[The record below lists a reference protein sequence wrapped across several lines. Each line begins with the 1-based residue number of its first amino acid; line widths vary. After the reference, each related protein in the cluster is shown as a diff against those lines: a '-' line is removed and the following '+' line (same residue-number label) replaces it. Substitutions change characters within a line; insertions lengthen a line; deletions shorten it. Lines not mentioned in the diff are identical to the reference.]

1 MLDRAFRLTLRDLS
15 TYFLVAAVIFV
26 PLHVVH
32 AFAFQDV
39 IAVSEL
45 HGQIAELGENETV
58 RRVGPGDLDMYRL
71 TGLLVLLLE
80 VLTLPLMA
88 AAGGRVLD
96 QRSRGELPSVRAA
109 WAKGTVHFTSV
120 RSLAR
125 PGVLL
130 TASVLA
136 VAIGILARMTGSL
149 IIEPLSD
156 RTAWAG
162 VVLVEAGA
170 RSLAAPFVIVPA
182 ALIAST
188 AKERGVQVPNN
199 T

>member
-45 HGQIAELGENETV
+45 HDQIAELGENETV
-58 RRVGPGDLDMYRL
+58 RRVGPGNLDMYRL

-80 VLTLPLMA
+80 ILALPLLA
-88 AAGGRVLD
+88 AAGGQVLD

-109 WAKGTVHFTSV
+109 WAKSKVFFP
-120 RSLAR
+120 SLRGLTR
-125 PGVLL
+125 PGALL
-130 TASVLA
+130 TSFVLA
-136 VAIGILARMTGSL
+136 ALIGILARMTGSL

-162 VVLVEAGA
+162 VALVEAGA
-170 RSLAAPFVIVPA
+170 RSLAAPFVMVPA
-182 ALIAST
+182 ALAAST
-188 AKERGVQVPNN
+188 AKERGVQVPNK

>member
-1 MLDRAFRLTLRDLS
+1 MS

-26 PLHVVH
+26 PLHLVH

-58 RRVGPGDLDMYRL
+58 RRVGPGDLDMYRV

-80 VLTLPLMA
+80 ILALPLMA
-88 AAGGRVLD
+88 SAGGRVLK

-109 WAKGTVHFTSV
+109 WAKGTERISPL
-120 RSLAR
+120 RSLTR

-130 TASVLA
+130 TSFVLT
-136 VAIGILARMTGSL
+136 VAIAILARMTGSL

-162 VVLVEAGA
+162 VALVEASA
-170 RSLAAPFVIVPA
+170 RSLAAPFVMVPA

-188 AKERGVQVPNN
+188 AKERGVQMPNK

>member
-39 IAVSEL
+39 IAVTEL
-45 HGQIAELGENETV
+45 HDQIAELGENETV

-80 VLTLPLMA
+80 ILALPLLA
-88 AAGGRVLD
+88 SAGGQVLD

-109 WAKGTVHFTSV
+109 WAKSTEYLP
-120 RSLAR
+120 SLRDLTR
-125 PGVLL
+125 PGALL
-130 TASVLA
+130 TSFVLA

-162 VVLVEAGA
+162 VALVEAGA
-170 RSLAAPFVIVPA
+170 RSLAAPFVMVPA
-182 ALIAST
+182 ALAAST
-188 AKERGVQVPNN
+188 AKERGVRVPNN